1 MGASSYRVVG
11 CPVSTTNLVIDYRM
25 KICEYD
31 IHTTLNPQS
40 PSHTFDIHPFRIW
53 PLKSKSDIENIIQ
66 IRPFAI
72 AAIHNGMFVLPPLP
86 DQMSLAS
93 DASRKP
99 PAVWT
104 VSNTSRKP

>member
-1 MGASSYRVVG
+1 
-11 CPVSTTNLVIDYRM
+11 M

-31 IHTTLNPQS
+31 IHTTLNPQ
-40 PSHTFDIHPFRIW
+40 PHTFIDIPPFRIW

-72 AAIHNGMFVLPPLP
+72 AAIHNGVFVLPPLL

-93 DASRKP
+93 DASHKP

-104 VSNTSRKP
+104 VSSTSRKP